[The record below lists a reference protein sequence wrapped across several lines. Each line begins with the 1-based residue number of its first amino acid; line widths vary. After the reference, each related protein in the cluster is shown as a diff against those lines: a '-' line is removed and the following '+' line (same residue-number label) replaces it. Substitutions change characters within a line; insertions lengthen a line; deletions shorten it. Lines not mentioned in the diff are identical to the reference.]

1 MKVITAVS
9 LILLPVAFNAFFGVL
24 AAIFD
29 YPDVLRQPTGEI
41 LERFRE
47 GGTRLILVW
56 WGFAV
61 TAVLFGPVS
70 VLVALQ
76 LDAPE
81 GVRAISVVLGAMAAT
96 VQFLGLMRWP
106 FLVPELAR
114 RHLVGGATEQLMID
128 VVFQSFNRVLGVAVG
143 EHLGYMFTGL
153 WTVSV
158 AIGWHGVHTGTP
170 WISVAGIVI
179 GVALVGCSFEFV
191 GSHEEKGWPIAA
203 RVTPIAYVAWS
214 LWLVMLGVLI
224 LVR

>member
-1 MKVITAVS
+1 MTVITAVS
-9 LILLPVAFNAFFGVL
+9 LILLPVAFNVFFGVL

-29 YPDVLRQPTGEI
+29 YPDILRQPTGEV

-76 LDAPE
+76 LDASE
-81 GVRAISVVLGAMAAT
+81 GVTALSVVLGALAAT

-128 VVFQSFNRVLGVAVG
+128 VVFQSFNRFLELLSVSTLGTCSPAFG
-143 EHLGYMFTGL
+143 RSQSLSAG
-153 WTVSV
+153 TVS
-158 AIGWHGVHTGTP
+158 APAPPGCP
-170 WISVAGIVI
+170 LR
-179 GVALVGCSFEFV
+179 AL
-191 GSHEEKGWPIAA
+191 
-203 RVTPIAYVAWS
+203 
-214 LWLVMLGVLI
+214 
-224 LVR
+224 